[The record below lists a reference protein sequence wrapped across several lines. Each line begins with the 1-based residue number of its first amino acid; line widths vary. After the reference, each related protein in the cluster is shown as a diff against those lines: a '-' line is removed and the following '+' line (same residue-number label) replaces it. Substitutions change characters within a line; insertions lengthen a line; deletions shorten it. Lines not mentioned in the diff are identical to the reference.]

1 MRVFNFTEQ
10 PYPDAWNLGFDS
22 LRVNLPNKLCDPQ
35 VAADLY
41 HRYYDEWMLADE
53 LGFDIMVNEHHST
66 ATCLSASCNLTLG
79 ILARITK
86 QAKLLA
92 LGVPLANRAD
102 PLRIAEELS
111 MIDVISR
118 GRLVM
123 GFVKGVPFEVPVANS
138 NPVRMMD
145 RLWESHDFIVKAMT
159 IAMGHLTGKDDIFNI
174 VTSISGRGRGSS
186 PIPRSG

>member
-1 MRVFNFTEQ
+1 MRVYHFTEQ
-10 PYPDAWNLGFDS
+10 PYFPAWNDHGGS
-22 LRVNLPNKLCDPQ
+22 LRVNLPNRRMDPKI
-35 VAADLY
+35 AADLY

-86 QAKLLA
+86 RAKLLA

-118 GRLVM
+118 GRLV
-123 GFVKGVPFEVPVANS
+123 
-138 NPVRMMD
+138 
-145 RLWESHDFIVKAMT
+145 
-159 IAMGHLTGKDDIFNI
+159 
-174 VTSISGRGRGSS
+174 
-186 PIPRSG
+186 